1 MSKRIDSKMK
11 RARTLGRYRELE
23 KLRSERE
30 QLLVFGLEDTFPASD
45 PLSITQPAPNRPE

>member
-30 QLLVFGLEDTFPASD
+30 QLLVVGLEDTFPASD